1 MNIFLTIIFI
11 TYPRIN
17 SYVKTIKKK
26 KHLLDQFSVDYYIK
40 KNHGENIESYESTAR
55 VVFVSSLEDLR
66 QTVL

>member
-26 KHLLDQFSVDYYIK
+26 LLDQFSVDYYIK

>member
-26 KHLLDQFSVDYYIK
+26 HLLDQFSVDYYK
-40 KNHGENIESYESTAR
+40 KENHGENIESYESTAR